1 MDVKFILDSI
11 DDQIERLQK
20 AKQLLSSAQSGPAA
34 IRTKRTY
41 AQRQKRVLS
50 ASGRAKI
57 SAAMKKSW
65 AAHRRQK
72 AKAAA

>member
-1 MDVKFILDSI
+1 MNVKPILDSI

-20 AKQLLSSAQSGPAA
+20 ARQLLSSAQSGSAA
-34 IRTKRTY
+34 IRTTRKYTPRK
-41 AQRQKRVLS
+41 KRVLS
-50 ASGRAKI
+50 AAGRAKI
-57 SAAMKKSW
+57 AAAMKKRW